1 MGLKE
6 HRHAAPSS
14 VNMAIITLSDTR
26 SADEDTT
33 GQMIHELLI
42 EAGHRVTGPT
52 VVPEDRSD
60 MERALETALE
70 DEKVQAVILNGG
82 TRVAARDITPEVVR
96 PYLDKELPGFGE
108 LFRLLSFQDIG
119 SAALL
124 SRSLA
129 GISRQK
135 VIFVLPGSRNACHL
149 AMEQLILPELGHL
162 VGEATKEG
170 AGSEHHHHSHH
181 HSHQH
186 GDGSDHH
193 HAKHEEGTSR

>member
-70 DEKVQAVILNGG
+70 DEKVQAVILNGAG
-82 TRVAARDITPEVVR
+82 RGAYALIDYLRSEPAR
-96 PYLDKELPGFGE
+96 
-108 LFRLLSFQDIG
+108 RLI
-119 SAALL
+119 
-124 SRSLA
+124 
-129 GISRQK
+129 
-135 VIFVLPGSRNACHL
+135 
-149 AMEQLILPELGHL
+149 
-162 VGEATKEG
+162 EARG
-170 AGSEHHHHSHH
+170 YGV
-181 HSHQH
+181 
-186 GDGSDHH
+186 D
-193 HAKHEEGTSR
+193 